1 MSEDLS
7 HDKKIAKL
15 YKNKGKYSTIRNVA
29 LALGRG
35 PKNTRNYSSILTRRK
50 ERERKVLNFI
60 WHGSQEST
68 SSDAKK
74 IEKKPRQHNKVKT

>member
-7 HDKKIAKL
+7 RDKKMPN
-15 YKNKGKYSTIRNVA
+15 YTRTRVNIRPFEMLLWRWDEA
-29 LALGRG
+29 Q
-35 PKNTRNYSSILTRRK
+35 KNTRNYSSILTRRK

-74 IEKKPRQHNKVKT
+74 IEKTLRQHNKVKT